1 MTFNENDYKYMRRAL
16 QLAAAGRGHVSPN
29 PMVGAVIVAP
39 TDVSLAKAGTR
50 NTAVRT
56 PKSML

>member
-29 PMVGAVIVAP
+29 PLVGGVFVAP
-39 TDVSLAKAGTR
+39 GGRIIGAGW
-50 NTAVRT
+50 
-56 PKSML
+56 PKK